1 MSNERIAEQVL
12 NKHLREDEVV
22 QWEGVTA
29 PFALLEK
36 DAKNKILSTWIGAVV
51 VGAAFLAIYLRGNG
65 DASGVKTIIVVAA
78 IVAAICLM
86 SIYQRR
92 ALLKQMYWIT
102 NQRAILMT
110 GDKAV
115 FSMELEYL
123 DGYQILSGKTPHGTL
138 VLGSKLFEE
147 GDKQM
152 RWRGCHPLM
161 DNTGASGS
169 SAAEGLLFFN
179 VENLK
184 EAEPYLE
191 QWAVKKN

>member
-36 DAKNKILSTWIGAVV
+36 DAKNKILSTWVGAVV

-78 IVAAICLM
+78 IVVAICLM

-123 DGYQILSGKTPHGTL
+123 DGYRILSGKTPHGTL

-161 DNTGASGS
+161 DNTGASDS

-184 EAEPYLE
+184 EAEQYLE
-191 QWAVKKN
+191 QWAVKRN